1 MGIGTGHASEN
12 EKDLEVTDVPARTP
26 VKIFLF
32 SLLCL
37 SAWTTLASAAELSI
51 GAIALPPGGSGTLAV
66 AYASQGAQVSAVQFD
81 LGYDTNNLAINPIA
95 ATSVRSAGKGRYY
108 GVLASSQARLLVTGW
123 NSNTLSD
130 GPAFTLYV
138 SVSPN
143 APAGVYNVTLA
154 NVVGVDGMGNPVPV
168 SFGAGM
174 VTVSGS
180 FGSGPAI
187 VAGGVLNG
195 GSLLAGNVSAGGVVT
210 LLGSAIGPATPATLQ
225 VTPQNTAATTLNNT
239 QVTFDGTPAPLIY
252 AGANQINVVVP
263 FEVNA
268 ATTSMTISQNGQLIG
283 PLVLPVAGSTP
294 GLLTLDG
301 SGVGAA
307 FARNLPDMSLNT
319 AANAAPAGS
328 VVVLV
333 LVGAG
338 QSTPAQVT
346 GNIDTASGAT
356 SLQVTATIG
365 GLPATVVYSGPAPF
379 LIAGATQLNLRIPA
393 GVTPSPAVPV
403 SIQVGNSTSQ
413 SDVFISVSAV
423 Q

>member
-1 MGIGTGHASEN
+1 M
-12 EKDLEVTDVPARTP
+12 
-26 VKIFLF
+26 KIFL
-32 SLLCL
+32 LPVLCL
-37 SAWTTLASAAELSI
+37 SAASAAELSI
-51 GAIALPPGGSGTLAV
+51 GAVALPPGGAATLTV
-66 AYASQGAQVSAVQFD
+66 AYASQGTKVSAVQFD
-81 LGYDTNNLAINPIA
+81 LGYDTNNLSINPVA

-108 GVLASSQARLLVTGW
+108 GVLPSNQARLLVTGW
-123 NSNTLSD
+123 NNNTLSD

-143 APAGVYNVTLA
+143 APAGVYNVTLG
-154 NVVGVDGMGNPVPV
+154 NVIGVDGSGNPSPV
-168 SFGAGM
+168 SAGAGM

-187 VAGGVLNG
+187 LASGVLNG
-195 GSLLAGNVSAGGVVT
+195 GSLLAGSVSAGGVVA

-252 AGANQINVVVP
+252 AGPNQINAVVP
-263 FEVNA
+263 FEINA

-283 PLVLPVAGSTP
+283 PVALPVASSTP
-294 GLLTLDG
+294 ALLTLDG
-301 SGVGAA
+301 SGTGAA

-328 VVVLV
+328 VVVLI

-338 QSTPAQVT
+338 QSSPAQVT
-346 GNIDTASGAT
+346 GNIDTATGT
-356 SLQVTATIG
+356 TVLPVTATIG
-365 GLPATVVYSGPAPF
+365 DLPATVVYSGPAPF

-393 GVTPSPAVPV
+393 TVTPSPAVPV
-403 SIQVGNSTSQ
+403 SIQVGSATTP
-413 SDVFISVSAV
+413 SDVFISVSAA